1 MTGKPASSEA
11 RTGSMR
17 VLALN
22 CGSSSLKFA
31 LLETASGDRLLEGRE
46 ELGEGAHAAALDSL
60 LARLD
65 AAPELLG
72 GIEAVGHRVVHGG
85 EAFSA
90 PVRIDAEVVA
100 GIQAVSPLAPLHNP
114 ANLLGIERLRAALPA
129 LPQVAVFDT
138 AFHQTLPARAHLYA
152 LPRFLHRDHG
162 VRRYGFHGTSH
173 RYVAAEAVR
182 RLDLDESCSRVI
194 SAHLGNGCSL
204 AAVLGG
210 RCVDTSMGLSP
221 LEGLVM
227 GTRSGDVD
235 PGLHLFLSQRLGFDL
250 PRVTALL
257 NEESGLLGISELS
270 GDVRELEAA
279 ERGGHAGARLAL
291 EIFCYRL
298 ARYVAALTVPLA
310 GLDALVFTGGV
321 GENSARVRAGVLEA
335 LAYLGFALDP
345 TRNCNHGASSEGLVV
360 AGGPPFALVV
370 PTDEESLIALET
382 ARVLE
387 ASP

>member
-1 MTGKPASSEA
+1 
-11 RTGSMR
+11 MR

-46 ELGEGAHAAALDSL
+46 ELGEGAHAAALDWL

-65 AAPELLG
+65 AAPELLA

-114 ANLLGIERLRAALPA
+114 ANLLGIDRLRAALPT

-138 AFHQTLPARAHLYA
+138 AFHQTLPPRAHLYA
-152 LPRFLHRDHG
+152 LPRFLHREHG

-182 RLDLDESCSRVI
+182 RLDLDESRSRVI

-279 ERGGHAGARLAL
+279 ESGGHAGARLAL

-298 ARYVAALTVPLA
+298 ARYAAGLTVPLA
-310 GLDALVFTGGV
+310 GLDALVFTGGI

-345 TRNCNHGASSEGLVV
+345 TRNRDHGVSSEGLVV
-360 AGGPPFALVV
+360 RGGPPFALVV
-370 PTDEESLIALET
+370 PADEESLIAFET

-387 ASP
+387 ASR

>member
-1 MTGKPASSEA
+1 
-11 RTGSMR
+11 MR
-17 VLALN
+17 VLALY

-31 LLETASGDRLLEGRE
+31 LLETTSGDRLLEGRE
-46 ELGEGAHAAALDSL
+46 ELGEGAHEAALASL
-60 LARLD
+60 LARLE
-65 AAPELLG
+65 AAPELLA

-90 PVRIDAEVVA
+90 PTRIDADVVR

-114 ANLLGIERLRAALPA
+114 ANLLGIERFRAALPA

-138 AFHQTLPARAHLYA
+138 AFHQTLPPRAHLYA
-152 LPRFLHRDHG
+152 LPRFLHREHG

-182 RLDLDESCSRVI
+182 RLELDDSRSRVV

-227 GTRSGDVD
+227 GSGDVD

-279 ERGGHAGARLAL
+279 EGDGHAGARLAL
-291 EIFCYRL
+291 EIYCYRL
-298 ARYVAALTVPLA
+298 ARYAAALTVPLA

-335 LAYLGFALDP
+335 LAYLGLQLDP
-345 TRNCNHGASSEGLVV
+345 ARNRDHGASSQGLVV
-360 AGGPPFALVV
+360 RGGPPFALVV